1 MVLSLDNKIPQFP
14 SSPSPTAV
22 RDQLNYHER
31 RMLHFKRRSVVR
43 QSRDTFKVY
52 FKK

>member
-22 RDQLNYHER
+22 RDQLGIIMNVGCYILKDRALCSDQET
-31 RMLHFKRRSVVR
+31 L
-43 QSRDTFKVY
+43 
-52 FKK
+52 